1 MSLTNLLFTSSLAS
15 SWVRCVAN
23 PIHAI
28 FLFTLTILSV
38 YGNLVANDLSYL
50 TVCRPTLEK
59 QIHLVPHVVVPIRLI
74 HPKHHLELMKLRL

>member
-28 FLFTLTILSV
+28 FLLPIAILSIF
-38 YGNLVANDLSYL
+38 GNRVADGLSYL